1 MVKKTS
7 LIQSFSFSV
16 KSVESGKSLETGLEL
31 KAVHAAVQVLRSTIS
46 ALSNLDQ
53 TPFSFFYGAQR
64 DSENSAETSAPGG
77 TTYTGLQFE
86 APLDRFSVVLRCVGD
101 WLDRTKRKNRFELTI
116 PEVYTVVLET
126 DQAKSLAQLLP
137 LGEALLPPQEIYL
150 IKAQAY
156 IDTFGDFTPA
166 ARANLAIIRH
176 RVGLSPEVANDL
188 NAQAMGPFKTL
199 TEKYQHF
206 RKELLVCK
214 RESDLDGDF
223 WQVMQDK
230 AATMSLPEAD
240 AEFLKAERLHVL
252 RAEAE
257 QDRQQAEAIA
267 AADRWQQRQQQQR
280 LADYRQTF
288 IDVVVGNLI
297 PQRSAPDAAAFR
309 QGMMAHLSATE
320 FNRGRLTQA
329 REFYQLSQPEVEVLE
344 RSVLDEL
351 YLLSGLL

>member
-1 MVKKTS
+1 MVDDS
-7 LIQSFSFSV
+7 GSAQSFQLSI
-16 KSVESGKSLETGLEL
+16 KSLESGLDP
-31 KAVHAAVQVLRSTIS
+31 KVIHAAVQVLRSTIS

-64 DSENSAETSAPGG
+64 DSDNLSGASDSGG

-86 APLDRFSVVLRCVGD
+86 TPLDRFSVVLRCVAD

-116 PEVYTVVLET
+116 PEVYTLVLET
-126 DQAKSLAQLLP
+126 DQAKSLAQLLS
-137 LGEALLPPQEIYL
+137 LGEALLTPEAIYL

-166 ARANLAIIRH
+166 TRANLAIVRH
-176 RVGLSPEVANDL
+176 RVGLAQEVANDL

-214 RESDLDGDF
+214 QESALDGDF

-230 AATMSLPEAD
+230 AAAMSLPEAD
-240 AEFLKAERLHVL
+240 AEFLKAERLYAL

-257 QDRQQAEAIA
+257 QARQQAEALA
-267 AADRWQQRQQQQR
+267 EAERRQQRQQQQR

-288 IDVVVGNLI
+288 IDVVLGNLTS
-297 PQRSAPDAAAFR
+297 QVSAVDAAAFR

-329 REFYQLSQPEVEVLE
+329 REFYHLSQPEVEVLE
-344 RSVLDEL
+344 QSVLDEL